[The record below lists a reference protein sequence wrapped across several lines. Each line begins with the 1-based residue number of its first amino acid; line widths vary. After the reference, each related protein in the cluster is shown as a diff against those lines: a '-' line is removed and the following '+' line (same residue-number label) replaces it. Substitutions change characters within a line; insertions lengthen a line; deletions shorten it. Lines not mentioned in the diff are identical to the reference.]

1 MVLSW
6 KSNNQTKSHFVKKSE
21 IFCCELNFWKRKNL
35 RKHRVYAG
43 FGADSRTRTDD
54 QGLSIKRRHIVF
66 WFFVCNRCI
75 CTVMPPWIIHSPCRV
90 FRQICNKSQSAEM
103 FFRPQLVLC
112 DEQQFCLSAH
122 LVLRHPTCRLW
133 CIFYNV
139 NKVIRTIWLSFQLVN
154 FRFENR

>member
-1 MVLSW
+1 MKFQPIFFMPHYKKVTPADQSQQW
-6 KSNNQTKSHFVKKSE
+6 VKTCRYQNYVRPPDIAKPSDPYKW
-21 IFCCELNFWKRKNL
+21 IGGQIADRCC
-35 RKHRVYAG
+35 G
-43 FGADSRTRTDD
+43 GADSRTRTRD

-133 CIFYNV
+133 CIF
-139 NKVIRTIWLSFQLVN
+139 L
-154 FRFENR
+154 